1 MQDLP
6 TAAELVEAVRE
17 FLDRDVFPILEGRPK
32 FHTRVAMNVLA
43 IVERELSLGA
53 RLDGEERERLCA
65 LLRLEDDSPES
76 LLELNEMLATKIR
89 DDSLAAS
96 RGDVIAHLRATLAD
110 KLAIANPKY
119 ID

>member
-43 IVERELSLGA
+43 IVERELLLASGV
-53 RLDGEERERLCA
+53 DSEERKRVSA
-65 LLRLEDDSPES
+65 LLSVENDAQSS
-76 LLELNEMLATKIR
+76 LLELNESLASKIR
-89 DDSLAAS
+89 DDTLDAS
-96 RGDVIAHLRATLAD
+96 REDLIAHLRATVAD

>member
-6 TAAELVEAVRE
+6 TAAELVEAVRD
-17 FLDRDVFPILEGRPK
+17 FLERDVFPILEGRPK

-43 IVERELSLGA
+43 IVERELTLGA
-53 RLDGEERERLCA
+53 SVDARERAGLCR
-65 LLRLEDDSPES
+65 LLAREDDAEASI
-76 LLELNEMLATKIR
+76 LELNESLASGIR
-89 DDSLAAS
+89 DGTFSAPRDEL
-96 RGDVIAHLRATLAD
+96 VEHLRATVGD